1 MVDGCLGYLGGL
13 HCGQLAPQVESGP
26 PGGIELPWFAISLE
40 PPSLEP
46 PCPSTC
52 HTDKVSGKEE
62 KGMERGDGEKNSL
75 NIIEIPP

>member
-1 MVDGCLGYLGGL
+1 MSGISGGPPL
-13 HCGQLAPQVESGP
+13 WTAGP
-26 PGGIELPWFAISLE
+26 PGGIELPWFAI
-40 PPSLEP
+40 SLEP

-52 HTDKVSGKEE
+52 HTDKVSGKED